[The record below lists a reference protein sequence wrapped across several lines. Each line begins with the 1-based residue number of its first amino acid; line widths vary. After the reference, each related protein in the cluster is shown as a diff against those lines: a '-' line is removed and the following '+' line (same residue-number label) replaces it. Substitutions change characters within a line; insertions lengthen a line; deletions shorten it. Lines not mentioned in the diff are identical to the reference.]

1 MGYDAKD
8 ASYRGKEIYDEDS
21 DAWYW
26 LDNVDGGKK
35 AVSKDVYQESQA
47 DDEGDIGKW
56 VRYDENGHMIK
67 GWDEN
72 EVGKYFF
79 DYTYGTM
86 VKGYYTVDG
95 TEYYFDTV
103 TGVLERTV
111 TEGLSE
117 YTGWKNVDGTDFWYE
132 KGQRQGTKAD
142 SSYRGKEIYDPASDA
157 WYWLDNVDGGKKAV
171 SKDVYQE
178 SQADDAGNIGK
189 WVRYDANGHMIK
201 GWSAG
206 YGADARTIASASEA
220 NGEAVYYFDPTYG
233 TMAKGEVTIDGVTY
247 TFAADTGI
255 LVQ

>member
-1 MGYDAKD
+1 
-8 ASYRGKEIYDEDS
+8 
-21 DAWYW
+21 
-26 LDNVDGGKK
+26 
-35 AVSKDVYQESQA
+35 
-47 DDEGDIGKW
+47 
-56 VRYDENGHMIK
+56 MIK

-72 EVGKYFF
+72 ENGKYFF

-132 KGQRQGTKAD
+132 KGKRQGTKAD
-142 SSYRGKEIYDPASDA
+142 SSYRGKEIFDPASDA

-206 YGADARTIASASEA
+206 YGADARTIASASDA
-220 NGEAVYYFDPTYG
+220 NGDDVYYFDPTYG

-247 TFAADTGI
+247 TFDMDSGI
-255 LVQ
+255 LK